1 MAIPIS
7 DERLALTRLYW
18 RFGFGPKPGEFKK
31 ALVRGLS
38 TMQHEL
44 LSPQENGKALP
55 EPTLDDVGPRPQAG
69 TRANVEY
76 SLKVRQQNKDLVL
89 WWLNRMA
96 LVDHALEE
104 KMTWFWHGHW
114 ATSIDKNGFAL
125 PMYVQNQTLRTHA
138 LGDFSLMA
146 QAMFNDGALQF
157 WLDGQDNVA
166 TAPNENLSREMMEL
180 FLLGVGNYT
189 EGDVKELARAFTGYR
204 TSRTGGGVTYVAR
217 RHDSKAIT
225 LLGRNLT
232 SDASIAIN
240 YLVSQN
246 TCQQF
251 IPQRLWFRLINS
263 ETPHDA
269 SIDLAFN
276 QRLIS
281 TLVYSLGISDAM
293 SNPANTMVKSPVE
306 WFIGICRSLGT
317 SPSALGM
324 DDVILRSLN
333 KLAQVPFAPPNVG
346 GWPTNEAWLNAASA
360 QFRLAFSGNILKKVD
375 LSFLKEVS
383 LSKRVDYLADHLG
396 VFQWSSRTEN
406 ALFGARKDVARMYL
420 LAINSP
426 EYVVSA

>member
-1 MAIPIS
+1 MA
-7 DERLALTRLYW
+7 DERLAISRLYW
-18 RFGFGPKPGEFKK
+18 RFGFGPKPGEFKA
-31 ALVRGLS
+31 ALGKGLTS
-38 TMQHEL
+38 TQNEL
-44 LSPQENGKALP
+44 LTPHISSIALADP
-55 EPTLDDVGPRPQAG
+55 IFDDVGPRPQAG

-76 SLKVRQQNKDLVL
+76 SLKVRQQNKDLIL

-96 LVDHALEE
+96 QVDHALEE

-114 ATSIDKNGFAL
+114 ATSIDKNGFAR
-125 PMYVQNQTLRTHA
+125 PMYLQNTTLRTHA
-138 LGDFSLMA
+138 LGDFSQMA
-146 QAMFNDGALQF
+146 QAMFNDGALQY

-204 TSRTGGGVTYVAR
+204 TSRTGGGVTFTAR
-217 RHDSKAIT
+217 RHDARPIT

-232 SDASIAIN
+232 SDAAIAIN
-240 YLVSQN
+240 HLLAQN
-246 TCQQF
+246 SCQTF
-251 IPQRLWFRLINS
+251 IPQRLWYRLINS
-263 ETPHDA
+263 DTAHDS
-269 SIDLAFN
+269 SIELAFN

-281 TLVYSLGISDAM
+281 TLVFSLGISDAM
-293 SNPANTMVKSPVE
+293 SNPTNSMVKAPVE

-324 DDVILRSLN
+324 DDAILRSLT
-333 KLAQVPFAPPNVG
+333 KLAQIPFSPPNVG

-360 QFRLAFSGNILKKVD
+360 QFRLAFSGAILKKGD
-375 LSFLKEVS
+375 LTFLGAVAPAQ
-383 LSKRVDYLADHLG
+383 RVGFLADHLG
-396 VFQWSSRTEN
+396 VYRWSPRTES
-406 ALFGARKDVARMYL
+406 ALTGARQDVARMYL